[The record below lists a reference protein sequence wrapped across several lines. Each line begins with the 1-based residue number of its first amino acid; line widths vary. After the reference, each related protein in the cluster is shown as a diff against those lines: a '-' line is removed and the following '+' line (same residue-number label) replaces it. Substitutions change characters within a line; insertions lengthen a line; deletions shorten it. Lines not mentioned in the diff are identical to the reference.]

1 MLSKK
6 EFDILVAIDEEK
18 ETLSQRDLAKITG
31 YSVGTVNSTY
41 AELLEKKLIE
51 DDKVSATG
59 YDALE
64 PYRVKR
70 AIFIAAGFG
79 SRMVPITL
87 NTPKPLVRVH
97 GTRIID
103 TLLDAVTAAGI
114 EDIIIVRGYLSE
126 QFDQLVYKYPTIKF
140 IENPMYNEGNNITSM
155 MVARYFIDNTYILES
170 DLLINN
176 PKLIKKYQY
185 QSNYLGIPCDR
196 TDDWCFSVYKN
207 RITGVSVGG
216 TNGCQMVGISYWTS
230 QDGKRLG
237 EDIKKVYEQPGGKE
251 RYWDNVPLTYCK
263 DDFNLVVRPCTF
275 DDIVEIDTFNELKQ
289 IDHVYNM

>member
-1 MLSKK
+1 
-6 EFDILVAIDEEK
+6 
-18 ETLSQRDLAKITG
+18 
-31 YSVGTVNSTY
+31 
-41 AELLEKKLIE
+41 
-51 DDKVSATG
+51 
-59 YDALE
+59 
-64 PYRVKR
+64 
-70 AIFIAAGFG
+70 
-79 SRMVPITL
+79 
-87 NTPKPLVRVH
+87 
-97 GTRIID
+97 
-103 TLLDAVTAAGI
+103 
-114 EDIIIVRGYLSE
+114 
-126 QFDQLVYKYPTIKF
+126 
-140 IENPMYNEGNNITSM
+140 MYNEGNNITSM

-170 DLLINN
+170 DLLIKN

-196 TDDWCFSVYKN
+196 TDDWCFSVDKN